1 MEKTLKCANAGRKIS
16 SSMKSA
22 LRNKHLLI
30 ETKMAV
36 YKRML
41 FPFCYIELRVECVG
55 KNKNESSYWYI
66 G

>member
-1 MEKTLKCANAGRKIS
+1 MEKILKCANADRKIR
-16 SSMKSA
+16 SSMTSA

-41 FPFCYIELRVECVG
+41 FPFCYIELRIEYVSEKIKMKAV
-55 KNKNESSYWYI
+55 K
-66 G
+66 